1 MQAPFGAKY
10 QICIFYHIF
19 SKKSSPAE
27 TNFRGKFDFHVFI
40 HKTLEKITVM
50 CYNVYIMKKYCFLI
64 VSAAAVLASMLLSGC
79 QRDRT
84 TTVIYTDV
92 PSPLTQMTF
101 SESLPPETYSEY
113 MATYTSETETSSGG
127 HYFSMRFG
135 SGIYAD
141 TGITAPPADTN
152 IGIDTIKHDAAAVT
166 TVPETENTDSSDEI
180 ITCAPNVSET
190 DITDSSE
197 TTETAE
203 TTSAFTLAR
212 PKADTGVQAKATKVS
227 ADTSHTRLTSET
239 DTSAES
245 ETSE

>member
-1 MQAPFGAKY
+1 M
-10 QICIFYHIF
+10 
-19 SKKSSPAE
+19 
-27 TNFRGKFDFHVFI
+27 
-40 HKTLEKITVM
+40 
-50 CYNVYIMKKYCFLI
+50 
-64 VSAAAVLASMLLSGC
+64 ASMLLSGC

-127 HYFSMRFG
+127 HYFSMMFG

-141 TGITAPPADTN
+141 TGVTAPPADTN
-152 IGIDTIKHDAAAVT
+152 IGIDTLKRDTAIVT
-166 TVPETENTDSSDEI
+166 TVPETENTDESGEI
-180 ITCAPNVSET
+180 ITCVPNGSET
-190 DITDSSE
+190 DIADSSE
-197 TTETAE
+197 TTE

>member
-1 MQAPFGAKY
+1 
-10 QICIFYHIF
+10 
-19 SKKSSPAE
+19 
-27 TNFRGKFDFHVFI
+27 
-40 HKTLEKITVM
+40 
-50 CYNVYIMKKYCFLI
+50 MKKYCFLI
-64 VSAAAVLASMLLSGC
+64 VSAASVLASMLLSGC

-113 MATYTSETETSSGG
+113 MAAYTS
-127 HYFSMRFG
+127 
-135 SGIYAD
+135 AD